1 MAALVERDETIDVPS
16 VGGRRPR
23 TISRQIL
30 AEIIEPRVEEML
42 SLVAR
47 EISRSGYGDMLAS
60 GVVLTGG
67 SSLLFG
73 MAEMGEQV
81 FNMPVRIGYP
91 GGIGGL
97 VDVVNSPMY
106 ATGVGLVLY
115 GARNQE
121 AARFRVGDNNVF
133 NKVVS
138 RFREIIHDYF

>member
-1 MAALVERDETIDVPS
+1 
-16 VGGRRPR
+16 
-23 TISRQIL
+23 
-30 AEIIEPRVEEML
+30 ML